1 MLKTNYHTH
10 TKYCNHAVG
19 SVFDYVEK
27 AIELGITELGMSD
40 HAPILESFM
49 DEESY
54 KDNWCDENMSLE
66 TAYKYLDDIKKAK
79 KLYGN
84 KINILSGFETEYLP
98 NQIDFYKMLRE
109 KVDYLNVGIHYY
121 LDRFGKIVNTY
132 DSVNYD
138 NVLDYADAAIGAMSE
153 GIFNCLVH
161 PDLYMYGYKS
171 KNGIREFDDL
181 CALAARKICE
191 AAIKYDVY
199 LEINANGI
207 KNSLNHGYPNSDN
220 YLYPYKAF
228 WEIAR
233 EYKDLK
239 IIIGADAHDPEHL
252 GNKTV
257 LSAIE
262 FAENLKINVL
272 PNMEVKH

>member
-19 SVFDYVEK
+19 SVFDYVKK

-40 HAPILESFM
+40 HAPILENFM

-79 KLYGN
+79 KLYGE
-84 KINILSGFETEYLP
+84 KINILAGFETEYLP
-98 NQIDFYKMLRE
+98 KQIDFYKMLRE

-132 DSVNYD
+132 DSVDYT
-138 NVLDYADAAIGAMSE
+138 NVLDYADTAIMAMSE

-191 AAIKYDVY
+191 AAIKYNVY
-199 LEINANGI
+199 LEVNANGI
-207 KNSLNHGYPNSDN
+207 KFCEDVDKWRYPSKD
-220 YLYPYKAF
+220 F
-228 WEIAR
+228 WLIAK

-239 IIIGADAHDPEHL
+239 IIIGADAHRVDEL
-252 GNKTV
+252 CNKNV
-257 LSAIE
+257 ELACK
-262 FAENLKINVL
+262 FCKDLNLNVL
-272 PNMEVKH
+272 DKMEVNH